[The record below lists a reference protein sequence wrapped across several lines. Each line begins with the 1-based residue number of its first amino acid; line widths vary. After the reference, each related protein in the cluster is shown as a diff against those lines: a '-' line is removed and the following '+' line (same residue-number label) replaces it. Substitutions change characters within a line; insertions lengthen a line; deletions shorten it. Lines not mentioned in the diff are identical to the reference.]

1 MSDALAPTHA
11 RAMKAIT
18 LLVIVLL
25 TGCASAPPE
34 VSLAHWSTMENGCR
48 SNGLSEVVLFPDDLD
63 TELRPTDIRIGRLP
77 DSSKGPGL
85 LVHFRQGRTG
95 VFAQAV
101 EPPRI
106 LMAVGSW
113 NNSCSIL
120 IDHDACPAAAAIYK
134 DLATRSIPIGHA
146 FDDPIMPTVLHGTTY
161 FLSARDGHGNQT
173 DWSYVGIGH
182 PLQDVLTDA
191 LDRLAQCAAPAARAF
206 QLRHP
211 TQTPEQDAV
220 RLQETR

>member
-18 LLVIVLL
+18 LLVILL
-25 TGCASAPPE
+25 LVGCASAPPVE
-34 VSLAHWSTMENGCR
+34 PYGSLSTEGCR
-48 SNGLSEVVLFPDDLD
+48 PVGLPEVLLWPEDVGVQLH
-63 TELRPTDIRIGRLP
+63 PTDVLIGRVP
-77 DSSKGPGL
+77 DSGDDPGF

-161 FLSARDGHGNQT
+161 FLSTRDGHGNQT

-182 PLQDVLTDA
+182 PLQDALTDA